1 MRFYGTFLEAS
12 NVFLNHSRAPAAKME
27 RSGAG
32 AQGPTLSRSPTRG
45 HKDPRAWPARPGSEQ
60 TRAARRAAPRH
71 RAAPSLARPSHSQLD
86 ARRSSAGDCTY
97 LAPLLRKPRTV
108 RQAAPGAPQGRAALP
123 PTAGTRPKRPRSNE
137 KLRTG
142 IVTVTYPR
150 LPNGSSTSRC
160 MGPRSCRPGSAPT
173 PPGPAESSSHQQR
186 VPGRHAG
193 RGQELSS
200 RPGGGAGT
208 QAPVWAPCAEVRPG
222 DWGLTV

>member
-1 MRFYGTFLEAS
+1 MHLLQRWNVLVPEPRAQHFLGARLEAT
-12 NVFLNHSRAPAAKME
+12 RTPA
-27 RSGAG
+27 R
-32 AQGPTLSRSPTRG
+32 GPLGQVLSRG
-45 HKDPRAWPARPGSEQ
+45 GPRAAP
-60 TRAARRAAPRH
+60 RRAAPRH
-71 RAAPSLARPSHSQLD
+71 RATPSLARPSHSQLD

-173 PPGPAESSSHQQR
+173 SPGPAESSSHQQR

-208 QAPVWAPCAEVRPG
+208 QAPVWAPSAEVRPG